1 MTENPDKSAMTEILW
16 RKMLQTGEF
25 MREAQQ
31 RKILRFLP
39 GNMRCKSCYAPF
51 DGIGSTIAW
60 HLYHKRPSNVN
71 PKLCTTCEEFARTYP
86 GGVEIELSLLFADVR
101 GSTTIA
107 EGMSPAEFGK
117 LINRFYK
124 TATDVLA
131 DSDAIIDKIIG
142 DQAAGIFVPG
152 FAGSDHAQK
161 AIDAGKRILSLTGH
175 GSKKGPWIPLGV
187 GIHTGTAY
195 VGSLGSTGVTDITVL
210 GDVANT
216 AARLSSSAGIGEI
229 YISEAASQ
237 YAGYDGSENLEKREL
252 ALKGKKNK
260 IIVKVF
266 SKYTSVNP
274 LPAPVVPRINKQ
286 IDTIIVGGGQG
297 GLSISYYLAQKGR
310 DHIIFE
316 QADQAAEVW
325 RNRWDSFTL
334 ITPNWMTRLPGAE
347 YNGEAPDNFMP
358 REEIVS
364 YFEDYIKMFDLPI
377 NYETR
382 VTSIKPNKTGYQVIT
397 DTAEFEATNVV
408 IAAGLH
414 QQPKIPTFSTKLSSK
429 IHQIHTS
436 EYRNPND
443 LPSGAVLVVGSAQS
457 GCQIAEELYQSG
469 RKVYLSVGN
478 SGRIPR
484 RYRGKDITSWFYDI
498 GFYDKTV
505 DKLPSPKAKF
515 AGSVHGTGKDGG
527 HTINLHQFVNDG
539 VILLGHIQDIDKT
552 QIILAADLHESLEK
566 ADQFEVGV
574 VNQIDEYIEKME
586 LDSPTE
592 ILPQLKDG
600 FEVEETL
607 NLDLESAGISSVIWA
622 TGYSFDFDFIKIPV
636 FDDDGYP
643 IQNRGVS
650 SFPGLYFIGLPFL
663 HTNQSGLLAGVGA
676 DAAHVAEHIVSR
688 LVSDS

>member
-1 MTENPDKSAMTEILW
+1 
-16 RKMLQTGEF
+16 MLQTGEF

-39 GNMRCKSCYAPF
+39 GDTRCKSCYAPF
-51 DGIGSTIAW
+51 DGAGSKVAW
-60 HLYHKRPSNVN
+60 RLYHKRPSNVN
-71 PKLCTTCEEFARTYP
+71 PYLCNTCEEFARTYP

-124 TATDVLA
+124 TATAVLA

-161 AIDAGKRILSLTGH
+161 AIEAGKKILKLTGH
-175 GSKKGPWIPLGV
+175 DKKEGPWIPLGV
-187 GIHTGTAY
+187 GVHTGTAY

-229 YISEAASQ
+229 YISGAASH
-237 YAGYDGSENLEKREL
+237 YAGYDGSENLEMREL
-252 ALKGKKNK
+252 KLKGKKNK
-260 IIVKVF
+260 IIVNVF
-266 SKYTSVNP
+266 SNDTDGNP
-274 LPAPVVPRINKQ
+274 QPAPEVFRKNKQ

-297 GLSISYYLAQKGR
+297 GLSISYYLAKKSR

-316 QADQAAEVW
+316 QADQAADVW

-358 REEIVS
+358 RDEVVS
-364 YFEDYIKMFDLPI
+364 YFEDYIKRFDLPI
-377 NYETR
+377 NYGTR
-382 VTSIKPNKTGYQVIT
+382 VTSIKTIKTGYQVIT
-397 DTAEFEATNVV
+397 DTAEYEAANVV

-414 QQPKIPTFSTKLSSK
+414 QHPKIPTFSTKLSSK

-436 EYRNPND
+436 EYRNPNN
-443 LPSGAVLVVGSAQS
+443 LPDGAVLVVGSAQS
-457 GCQIAEELYQSG
+457 GVQIAEELYQSG

-527 HTINLHQFVNDG
+527 HTINLHQFVIDG
-539 VILLGHIQDIDKT
+539 VNLLGRIQDIYQT

-566 ADQFEVGV
+566 ADQFEAGIVK
-574 VNQIDEYIEKME
+574 QIDEYIEKMK

-600 FEVEETL
+600 FEIEETQK
-607 NLDLESAGISSVIWA
+607 LDLESVGISSVIWA
-622 TGYSFDFDFIKIPV
+622 TGYSFNFDFIKIPV
-636 FDDDGYP
+636 FDNDGYP
-643 IQNRGVS
+643 FQNRGVS
-650 SFPGLYFIGLPFL
+650 SYPGLYFVGLPFL
-663 HTNQSGLLAGVGA
+663 HTSQSGLLAGVGA
-676 DAAHVAEHIVSR
+676 DAAYVVEHLVSR
-688 LVSDS
+688 LASDS